1 MLDAISNATYTI
13 VQNWAGY
20 HPHAVCLLEDP
31 AIIAAEVVSNVGIAF
46 AYYLIPF
53 ALWRF
58 VRRLDTLPFRSVA
71 VMFVIFILACG
82 TSHITRVLTL
92 FLGGW
97 TYWLDA
103 AVCMVTMVASLATA
117 FGLFRHGPAIMAL
130 AGRFLAQPRPS

>member
-1 MLDAISNATYTI
+1 MLQAISDATYAI

-31 AIIAAEVVSNVGIAF
+31 AIIAAEVITNVGIAL
-46 AYYLIPF
+46 AYFMIPF

-58 VRRLDTLPFRSVA
+58 LRRLEVLPFRSVM

-82 TSHITRVLTL
+82 TSHLTRVATL

-97 TYWLDA
+97 VYWLDA
-103 AVCMVTMVASLATA
+103 AVCAVTLIASLGTA
-117 FGLFRHGPAIMAL
+117 IGLARHGPAIML
-130 AGRFLAQPRPS
+130 LTGRLLAQAR